1 MSTTPSP
8 AVEEHPLLWYLIGP
22 SFIYG
27 TIITTAVM
35 VVADDNESDFDVF
48 FVVLASTIIVWIAHT
63 FSELVAG
70 GPRASDVPVPARV
83 VLRHAF
89 EHSLGLL
96 TAAVLPLIFLLLG
109 ALGAFDE
116 YIAYYLALA
125 ASLLSLGVVGWLS
138 IQRRGY
144 RWPVRLAGALGTM
157 LVGVLVVILKA
168 LDK

>member
-1 MSTTPSP
+1 MTSTSP
-8 AVEEHPLLWYLIGP
+8 PVVAEHPLLWYLIGP

-70 GPRASDVPVPARV
+70 GPRAADTPIPAGV

-96 TAAVLPLIFLLLG
+96 TAAALPLVFLLLG

-116 YIAYYLALA
+116 YLAYYLALG
-125 ASLLSLGVVGWLS
+125 ASILSLGVVGWLS
-138 IQRRGY
+138 VRRRGY
-144 RWPVRLAGALGTM
+144 AWPLRLASALGTM
-157 LVGVLVVILKA
+157 LVGMLVVILKV

>member
-1 MSTTPSP
+1 MTTTPSP
-8 AVEEHPLLWYLIGP
+8 VVEEHPLLWYLIGP

-35 VVADDNESDFDVF
+35 VVTDENESDFDIF
-48 FVVLASTIIVWIAHT
+48 FVVLASTIIVWIAHA

-70 GPRASDVPVPARV
+70 GPRASDAPVPPRV

-89 EHSLGLL
+89 EHSLGLV
-96 TAAVLPLIFLLLG
+96 TAGVLPLLFLLLG

-116 YIAYYLALA
+116 YIAYYLALGV
-125 ASLLSLGVVGWLS
+125 SLLSLALVGWLS
-138 IQRRGY
+138 VRRRGY
-144 RWPVRLAGALGTM
+144 GWPLRLAGALGTTLM
-157 LVGVLVVILKA
+157 GVLVVILKA

>member
-1 MSTTPSP
+1 MTTTSPSAAP
-8 AVEEHPLLWYLIGP
+8 EHPLLWYLIGP

-70 GPRASDVPVPARV
+70 GPRAGGTPVPTRA

-116 YIAYYLALA
+116 YVAYYLALG
-125 ASLLSLGVVGWLS
+125 ASLLSLAVVGWLS
-138 IQRRGY
+138 VQRRGY
-144 RWPVRLAGALGTM
+144 GWPLRLAGGLGTV